1 MSARTLD
8 VRTPGPW
15 VAGGQNGWPELRTD
29 DGTLIARTYADP
41 RAWADA
47 VFIARA
53 CNAHDDLVRALF
65 WALPYAERA
74 HTAEHG
80 AADTETAASVL
91 HARAALAKAGVM

>member
-1 MSARTLD
+1 MSARTRD

-15 VAGGQNGWPELRTD
+15 VAGGQNGWPELRTA

-53 CNAHDDLVRALF
+53 CNAHDDLVDALRTLVREWDVGRAPIASD
-65 WALPYAERA
+65 WAA
-74 HTAEHG
+74 
-80 AADTETAASVL
+80 
-91 HARAALAKAGVM
+91 ARAALAKAGAP